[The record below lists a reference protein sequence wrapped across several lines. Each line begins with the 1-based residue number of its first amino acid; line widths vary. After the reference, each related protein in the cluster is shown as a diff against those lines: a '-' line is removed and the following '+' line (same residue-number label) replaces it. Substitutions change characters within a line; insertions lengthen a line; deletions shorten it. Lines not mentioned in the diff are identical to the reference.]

1 MNLFK
6 NLDNNQN
13 NQKIIYNQEYQNYY
27 QFQNNQQ
34 KKQNIENIVEN
45 EEIQDEKNKE
55 EMKEVQ
61 QMKKE
66 LLEVEEEENEEEE
79 NEEEEDNNLEKKVLI
94 KIEEDNKKKKCSLNE
109 HSEIDA
115 IKYCLECKIYMC
127 NKCEKVHSSLLKN
140 HHLSS
145 LDKNINDIFTGICKE
160 KNHLMKLEYFCKTH
174 NQLCC
179 AACIA
184 KIRCRGNGK
193 HKSCKVLYINKIKNK
208 KKNGL
213 EKNIKHLEELS
224 NRIQESINELKKI
237 YESINENKENL
248 KIKIQ
253 KIFTKIRN
261 SLNDREEKL
270 LL

>member
-1 MNLFK
+1 
-6 NLDNNQN
+6 
-13 NQKIIYNQEYQNYY
+13 
-27 QFQNNQQ
+27 
-34 KKQNIENIVEN
+34 
-45 EEIQDEKNKE
+45 
-55 EMKEVQ
+55 
-61 QMKKE
+61 
-66 LLEVEEEENEEEE
+66 
-79 NEEEEDNNLEKKVLI
+79 
-94 KIEEDNKKKKCSLNE
+94 
-109 HSEIDA
+109 
-115 IKYCLECKIYMC
+115 MC

-193 HKSCKVLYINKIKNK
+193 HKNCKVLYINKIKNK

-224 NRIQESINELKKI
+224 NKIEESINELKKI
-237 YESINENKENL
+237 YENINENKEKL

-270 LL
+270 LLEVDNQFDELFFKEELIKESEKLPNLIKVSLENGKKKEDE